1 MLHALARGPVSLGVF
16 RFLLGIGEAGNWP
29 AGVKVATEWFPVR
42 ERALASGIFNSG
54 SSIGAMLAPPVVAWI
69 VLQFGWPASFVLV
82 GTTGFLWVA
91 VWLAVYR
98 SPPGAPRKPDQPAPL
113 WRLARTP
120 WMMRFTL
127 SKVFSDPA
135 WYFYI
140 FWFPQYLSS
149 ARGFDLVSI
158 GKYAWIPF
166 VTADLGNFFGGFLAA
181 RLIRTG
187 MAVQRA
193 RKVCVLFFAIL
204 MTASIPA
211 VLVASAYVSIAL
223 ISIATM
229 GYTGAL
235 ANMLAIPA
243 DRFPPHAVGSVWGL
257 ASMGAGFGGM
267 VFSLITGWVV
277 EHYSYIPVFFGFG
290 VLPLIAA
297 WIVWT
302 LPGNPD
308 HRLTDAGAPGGGD

>member
-1 MLHALARGPVSLGVF
+1 MAEADAAGALNAPQPGNGGSIRWLMISLAFLATVINYLDRQTLSVIAPVLRKQFHMTDVDYSRVVFAFLLAYTISNAVSGGFIDRVGTKAGYAICITWWSIASMLHALARGPVSLGVF

-91 VWLAVYR
+91 VWLALYR

-149 ARGFDLVSI
+149 ARGFD
-158 GKYAWIPF
+158 
-166 VTADLGNFFGGFLAA
+166 
-181 RLIRTG
+181 
-187 MAVQRA
+187 
-193 RKVCVLFFAIL
+193 
-204 MTASIPA
+204 
-211 VLVASAYVSIAL
+211 
-223 ISIATM
+223 
-229 GYTGAL
+229 
-235 ANMLAIPA
+235 
-243 DRFPPHAVGSVWGL
+243 
-257 ASMGAGFGGM
+257 
-267 VFSLITGWVV
+267 
-277 EHYSYIPVFFGFG
+277 
-290 VLPLIAA
+290 
-297 WIVWT
+297 
-302 LPGNPD
+302 
-308 HRLTDAGAPGGGD
+308 